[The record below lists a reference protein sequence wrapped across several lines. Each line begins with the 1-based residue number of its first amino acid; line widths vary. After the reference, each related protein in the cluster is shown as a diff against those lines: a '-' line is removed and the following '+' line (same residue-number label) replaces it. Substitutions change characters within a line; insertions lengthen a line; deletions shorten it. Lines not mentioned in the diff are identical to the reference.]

1 MITIISA
8 ILKLIGFIK
17 WCRKED
23 NKIHI
28 EQVKSK
34 DKTLE
39 ESNNAEIS
47 FSIDEQSRQD
57 VQANHQETDMNTER
71 AFSFQELEEEIKAKC
86 Q

>member
-1 MITIISA
+1 MNEVVLFVLMVVLTIYDSKSKWIDGVIIGIILIQSIILMLITIISA

-28 EQVKSK
+28 EQVQSK

-39 ESNNAEIS
+39 ESKNA
-47 FSIDEQSRQD
+47 D
-57 VQANHQETDMNTER
+57 V
-71 AFSFQELEEEIKAKC
+71 
-86 Q
+86 